1 MRTEL
6 VTEIATKKMTRQLKP
21 FEEQRRSDLLSGR
34 GSRWEVSS
42 PRDELDKFRFFARQM
57 EILIDQ
63 AEESE
68 LVSLKGSVTGLSA
81 EGQDEFWL
89 WNYPVHWDEIF
100 RAAIRNSMVVSL
112 ATFLETFL
120 DRLCSQV
127 SLITRSELNVHD
139 LRGGILERTRKY
151 FAAIGSFKEPNSAAW
166 TEIGLF
172 FKIRH
177 VIVHGGGFTLGTNHQ
192 KAIEHFCKNRTD
204 IRLEHGS
211 IEIEPAFVEFLIDQ
225 LKEFIQQLESEFKA
239 LCEDTHQVES

>member
-1 MRTEL
+1 M
-6 VTEIATKKMTRQLKP
+6 TKKTARQLTR
-21 FEEQRRSDLLSGR
+21 FEAQRRADLLSGR
-34 GSRWEVSS
+34 ASRWEVSS
-42 PRDELDKFRFFARQM
+42 PRDELEKFRLFARQM

-68 LVSLKGSVTGLSA
+68 IVSLKGSIAGLSQ

-100 RAAIRNSMVVSL
+100 RATIRNSMVVSL

-127 SLITRSELNVHD
+127 SLITRSELNVRD

-151 FAAIGSFKEPNSAAW
+151 LTAIGKFKEPNSAAW

-177 VIVHGGGFTLGTNHQ
+177 VIVHVGGFTLGTNHQ
-192 KAIEHFCKNRTD
+192 KAIEQFCKSRSD

-225 LKEFIQQLESEFKA
+225 LKEFIQQLENEFKA
-239 LCEDTHQVES
+239 LCEDASQVES